1 MRQQISRQRLLIELV
16 LKGSRSFRRTK
27 TAVPRATRL
36 FGALFSAR
44 VLPAG
49 CVFDLQMQYAI

>member
-1 MRQQISRQRLLIELV
+1 MVARAAAV
-16 LKGSRSFRRTK
+16 LGALFYRK